1 MITVRESGLE
11 FGPFHEK
18 DLFRVEK
25 SPYVSRLQG
34 IKACEFAWWR
44 EQESQLILIEAKSS
58 VPNPQKSRDNYDKF
72 FSDIFEKFDNSM
84 QLLAVGNLKRTAALA
99 SELGDGISQVDW
111 SKASIRLFLVIP
123 QVPKEYLPPIT
134 DKLRKILCRQ
144 HKIWRAD
151 ISVINENM
159 ARKHGLLAAKDLD
172 HQ

>member
-11 FGPFHEK
+11 FGPFDER

-34 IKACEFAWWR
+34 IKACEFAWWKKTKH
-44 EQESQLILIEAKSS
+44 QLLLVEARSTI
-58 VPNPQKSRDNYDKF
+58 PNPKKSPVEYDKF

-84 QLLAVGNLKRTAALA
+84 QLLAVGNLKRTAALS

-134 DKLRKILCRQ
+134 DKLREILCRQ
-144 HKIWRAD
+144 HKIWRAEVF
-151 ISVINENM
+151 VINETM
-159 ARKHGLLAAKDLD
+159 ARKKGLLATAG
-172 HQ
+172 